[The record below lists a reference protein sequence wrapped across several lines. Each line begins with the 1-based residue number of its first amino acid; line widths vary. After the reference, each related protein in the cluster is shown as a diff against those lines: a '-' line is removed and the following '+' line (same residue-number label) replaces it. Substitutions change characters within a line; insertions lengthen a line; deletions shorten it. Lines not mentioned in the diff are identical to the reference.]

1 MISLSG
7 KKLQVNG
14 AASAISK
21 RSGEQCN
28 GMKTTCYDTPGY
40 LEEISSA
47 PTTRERFRV
56 KESIY
61 PTQLRLQKNKA
72 VLSKSLADCSGQ
84 EK

>member
-1 MISLSG
+1 MVLP
-7 KKLQVNG
+7 LP
-14 AASAISK
+14 SARGV
-21 RSGEQCN
+21 RSSVMEQQ
-28 GMKTTCYDTPGY
+28 TTCYNTPEY
-40 LEEISSA
+40 LDEISSA

-56 KESIY
+56 KVSIY